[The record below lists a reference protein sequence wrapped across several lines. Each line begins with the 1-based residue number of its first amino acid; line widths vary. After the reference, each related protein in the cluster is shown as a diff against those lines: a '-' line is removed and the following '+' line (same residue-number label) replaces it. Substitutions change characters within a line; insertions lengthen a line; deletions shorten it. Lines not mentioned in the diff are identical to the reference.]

1 MATSLAAQLAQV
13 AANSKS
19 TLNVKAQ
26 KAAHSKS
33 LIWEP
38 KVAATQSLQTLY
50 ATCFQGFE
58 DLCQLDAR
66 FVPFQATIFSEES
79 QDQDRTQLTA
89 AENAELN
96 RQIEAFLRLVGGRL
110 RLMPAIKSVEWLIR
124 RFRIHE
130 ENTVALV
137 LAFLP
142 YHTISAFATL
152 LSILPRPVPQ
162 ELRFL
167 DPYIRSLTAPPRSIL
182 VHQAINHPEFLSLV
196 SEYTLESCRKQYH
209 HPALVTFWAGL
220 MTESVN
226 GLLDKTKSG
235 RAAVQ
240 AENTQALLHRLG
252 PIFAES
258 LMMKSVPSL
267 QIASYMAMTVF
278 VSKGS
283 LEDAAVTA
291 FMQQTVLGWSS
302 ETIRAGLACLTI
314 MAQFRSAK
322 QMNSRVTKA
331 LMKVPDVGAL
341 LVEIGQ
347 ERRVDKLANGLC
359 LALIERLTKK
369 ADSRGLS
376 TIMSIL
382 TGRILK
388 EKQIAVVF
396 KSLLLTALKLNND
409 NDADGSLRRELG
421 SVLIALSQISGKAG
435 DIVQSVI
442 EEVEFDIEELEMKLD
457 LSFRSRR
464 IPEAA
469 EDKTDSNTAIHAETR
484 DDIAKAID
492 NLNSRSEVLSI
503 CLVPQPSEIF
513 NEFSHLFFSIVSEHS
528 NDAALLSQFEES
540 PKLRKQTSLNDCGF
554 YSFFMRIWSGPYPA
568 LARMAALDMVKNN
581 IKATE
586 DLKVDLQN
594 LIPYCVS
601 ALSDP
606 SKRVRRSAADLIVVL
621 SSRYTMKSSF
631 KSVWGSGTLFGKAND
646 AKPLASDIITR
657 MLHLQLLPTVEE
669 CVMDPNHVVVV
680 IKAGIEHGK
689 YHARPHPS
697 MDKKDHLSSS
707 GRLALLSFFSE
718 HAVATPILL
727 VKERLLK
734 VLNEVKSVSGTSR
747 TQSLLP
753 ALRWWTALSD
763 TKIEDMCRAEH
774 IERAEADARFV
785 DIVVPNDAAGI
796 EFFIETLTNVEINN
810 KPDLVQ
816 AIFARIRKMWSQMKD
831 ESKFTVAEQFLELSQ
846 QSGDNDS
853 SLIVATEASDLL
865 RTVPLTTDI
874 LSHFLD
880 SIQTGTKMITEP
892 PPNKRR
898 RTSST
903 DGNRELIMQ
912 VTPELSKALRKVT
925 FVLQL
930 VDNSE
935 PINHPE
941 LLDGLFTAL
950 SELQH
955 FRTVVGSELGYL
967 QNLIL
972 RSLLAM
978 MPAYKANKDLGID
991 SSGGY
996 GDLLVNC
1003 IQKSSSP
1010 VVQNAALL
1018 LIANLAT
1025 TAPSLVLHSV
1035 MPIFTFMGAS
1045 VLRQNDDYSAHVVS
1059 QTIKEVVPPLIASLR
1074 KGQKNPLAGASDI
1087 LVSFTTAYEHVPSH
1101 RRPNLFLALVET
1113 LGPKDFLFALIS
1125 MLVNRY
1131 DASDDLLQFS
1141 AELLDNFSIEIQLE
1155 TLVKLLGLTADLFKA
1170 KPGLSATLLGAG
1182 EDGEIKDVNKV
1193 ALRQLS
1199 AFPSLLSSKA
1209 LVSQIAKLEDR
1220 DDMEAGEIRSTYATL
1235 LENIILLSDTVKAN
1249 KALRTRCGMAL
1260 ANLLNLLS
1268 IGEFIKAVEN
1278 LLDRPDLTLRHKV
1291 LKALEARVE
1300 SERNNDPAARI
1311 ALLTFL
1317 PQLTAAI
1324 RESEDIRYKHTA
1336 VTCVDKI
1343 AEKYGKKDIEAVVA
1357 AASTI
1362 AGEHCLGQSER
1373 LLRTMALLCLTSLV
1387 DVLQD
1392 NIVPVLPL
1400 AVPKTI
1406 AYLEESLDVNSAD
1419 EELHSASYGLLASLA
1434 EHLPYMLSTYMDD
1447 ILRVSNKSAVAELEA
1462 ETNGNRVLCLE
1473 VLAKKMDAKEMLTG
1487 LDRNWESA
1495 LSAGPL
1501 VSNIAKSIGKRGAF
1515 TNAMTLQALS
1525 EFINILGTT
1534 IESHSK
1540 AVIAKNSTVISTL
1553 LLKAF
1558 DLRRRLLSTGEGGE
1572 KVLRQISELEA
1583 AIYEKSMKM
1592 IYKLNDA
1599 AFRPVFQQ
1607 IVEWP
1612 GSNVPKSDSTG
1623 RALQQLAVYGFL
1635 QTFFDNL
1642 KSIVTNYATYVLDD
1656 AVKILGKIQPHVN
1669 AESRD
1674 LWKRVL
1680 GTLSK
1685 CFEHD
1690 QDDFWQAPA
1699 HFGAVAPV
1707 LMQQFLLA
1715 PQIDVEADLIPAT
1728 VELAAAADSQTHQ
1741 KELNSSLL
1749 QHLRS
1754 EQTAVR
1760 LAAVKCEQALTD
1772 RLGEEW
1778 LAMLHEMLPRISE
1791 LQEDDDEVVERETH
1805 RWIVKIESVLGE
1817 SLDAMLQ

>member
-1 MATSLAAQLAQV
+1 M
-13 AANSKS
+13 
-19 TLNVKAQ
+19 
-26 KAAHSKS
+26 
-33 LIWEP
+33 
-38 KVAATQSLQTLY
+38 
-50 ATCFQGFE
+50 
-58 DLCQLDAR
+58 
-66 FVPFQATIFSEES
+66 
-79 QDQDRTQLTA
+79 
-89 AENAELN
+89 
-96 RQIEAFLRLVGGRL
+96 
-110 RLMPAIKSVEWLIR
+110 
-124 RFRIHE
+124 
-130 ENTVALV
+130 V

-152 LSILPRPVPQ
+152 LSILPRKVPQ
-162 ELRFL
+162 ELRFF

-182 VHQAINHPEFLSLV
+182 VHQAINHPDFLSLV
-196 SEYTLESCRKQYH
+196 SEYTLESCRKQYQ
-209 HPALVTFWAGL
+209 HPALITFWAGL
-220 MTESVN
+220 MTEAVN
-226 GLLDKTKSG
+226 GLIDKAKSG
-235 RAAVQ
+235 RSAVQ
-240 AENTQALLHRLG
+240 SENTQALMHRLG
-252 PIFAES
+252 PIFVES
-258 LMMKSVPSL
+258 LVMKSVPSI

-278 VSKGS
+278 ISKGN
-283 LEDAAVTA
+283 LDDAAVTA
-291 FMQQTVLGWSS
+291 FMQQTVHGWSS
-302 ETIRAGLACLTI
+302 DTIRPGLVCLTI

-322 QMNSRVTKA
+322 QMSSKVTKA
-331 LMKVPDVGAL
+331 LIKVPEVGAL

-369 ADSRGLS
+369 GDSRGLA
-376 TIMSIL
+376 TIMAIL
-382 TGRILK
+382 SGEILK
-388 EKQIAVVF
+388 EKQTAVVF
-396 KSLLLTALKLNND
+396 KSLLLTALKLNGE

-421 SVLIALSQISGKAG
+421 SVLIALSQISGNAG
-435 DIVQSVI
+435 NIVQSVI
-442 EEVEFDIEELEMKLD
+442 NEVEFDIEELEMKLD
-457 LSFRSRR
+457 LSFRSQKN
-464 IPEAA
+464 PEAA
-469 EDKTDSNTAIHAETR
+469 EDTIESNVATQAETR
-484 DDIAKAID
+484 DDVERTMR
-492 NLNSRSEVLSI
+492 NLSSSTGKLSI
-503 CLVPQPSEIF
+503 CLAPQPSEIF
-513 NEFSHLFFSIVSEHS
+513 NEFSHLFFTIVSEHS
-528 NDAALLSQFEES
+528 KDSALLSQYGES
-540 PKLRKQTSLNDCGF
+540 PKLGQQTALKDCRF
-554 YSFFMRIWSGPYPA
+554 YSFFIRIWSGPYPA
-568 LARMAALDMVKNN
+568 LARAAALDMVKNN
-581 IKATE
+581 IKASH
-586 DLKVDLQN
+586 DANVDLQN
-594 LIPYCVS
+594 LIPYCIT

-606 SKRVRRSAADLIVVL
+606 SKRVRRSAGDLLVVL
-621 SSRYTMKSSF
+621 ASRYTTKLSF
-631 KSVWGSGTLFGKAND
+631 NSVWGAGTMYGKATND
-646 AKPLASDIITR
+646 NPLPAEIATR

-669 CVMDPNHVVVV
+669 CVMDQNHIAVVL
-680 IKAGIEHGK
+680 KSAIEHGA
-689 YHARPHPS
+689 YQARPHPS
-697 MDKKDHLSSS
+697 MDKKDHMSSS
-707 GRLALLSFFSE
+707 GRIAMMSFFAA

-727 VKERLLK
+727 VKERLLNI
-734 VLNEVKSVSGTSR
+734 LNEVRNVSGTAR

-753 ALRWWTALSD
+753 ALRWWTSL
-763 TKIEDMCRAEH
+763 TNEEIESMCQAER
-774 IERAEADARFV
+774 IERTDADTRFV
-785 DIVVPNDAAGI
+785 DVVVANDSTGL
-796 EFFIETLTNVEINN
+796 EFFIETLTNTEINE
-810 KPDLVQ
+810 KSDLVQ
-816 AIFARIRKMWSQMKD
+816 AIFARIRKMWPSMKAQF
-831 ESKFTVAEQFLELSQ
+831 KFTVAAQLLNLSQ
-846 QSGDNDS
+846 ESNEDDD

-880 SIQTGTKMITEP
+880 SIHTGTKMITEP

-903 DGNRELIMQ
+903 DGNRELIIQ

-935 PINHPE
+935 PISHPE

-967 QNLIL
+967 QNLVL

-978 MPAYKANKDLGID
+978 MPAYKANKKLGID

-1074 KGQKNPLAGASDI
+1074 KGQRSPLAGASDI
-1087 LVSFTTAYEHVPSH
+1087 LVSFTTAYEHVPAH
-1101 RRPNLFLALVET
+1101 RRPGLFLALVET

-1141 AELLDNFSIEIQLE
+1141 AELLNNFSVDVQLE
-1155 TLVKLLGLTADLFKA
+1155 TLVKLIALIADLFKT
-1170 KPGLSATLLGAG
+1170 KPGLSATLLGVG
-1182 EDGEIKDVNKV
+1182 EDGEIKDPSKI
-1193 ALRQLS
+1193 ALRQLT
-1199 AFPSLLSSKA
+1199 AFPSLLSGKK
-1209 LVSQIAKLEDR
+1209 LVSQIARLEDR
-1220 DDMEAGEIRSTYATL
+1220 NDMEAAEIRSCYATL
-1235 LENIILLSDTVKAN
+1235 LENILLLSDTVKAS
-1249 KALRTRCGMAL
+1249 KPLRMRCGLAL

-1300 SERNNDPAARI
+1300 SESNNDPEARI

-1324 RESEDIRYKHTA
+1324 RESQDIRYKHTA

-1362 AGEHCLGQSER
+1362 AGEHCLGQDEK

-1392 NIVPVLPL
+1392 AIVPVLPL
-1400 AVPKTI
+1400 AVPQAI
-1406 AYLEESLDVNSAD
+1406 AYLDKSLDAEYVD
-1419 EELHSASYGLLASLA
+1419 EELHSASYGLLAALA

-1447 ILRVSNKSAVAELEA
+1447 ILRVSNKSATVGLEA

-1473 VLAKKMDAKEMLTG
+1473 VLSKKMEAKEMLTS

-1495 LSAGPL
+1495 LSFGPL
-1501 VSNIAKSIGKRGAF
+1501 AI
-1515 TNAMTLQALS
+1515 S
-1525 EFINILGTT
+1525 EFINILGVTVD
-1534 IESHSK
+1534 SHSK
-1540 AVIAKNSTVISTL
+1540 AAVGKNSGLISGV
-1553 LLKAF
+1553 LLKAL
-1558 DLRRRLLSTGEGGE
+1558 DLRRRIFSTGEGGE
-1572 KVLRQISELEA
+1572 KVMRQIAQLETA
-1583 AIYEKSMKM
+1583 AFEKSMKM

-1612 GSNVPKSDSTG
+1612 GSNIAKSDSIG
-1623 RALQQLAVYGFL
+1623 LAMQQLAVYGFL

-1642 KSIVTNYATYVLDD
+1642 KSVVTNYATYVLDD
-1656 AVKILGKIQPHVN
+1656 AIRILGTVQPQANV
-1669 AESRD
+1669 ESRE

-1680 GTLSK
+1680 ATLGK

-1699 HFGAVAPV
+1699 HFGAIAPV

-1715 PQIDVEADLIPAT
+1715 PHVDVEADLIATT

-1749 QHLRS
+1749 LHLRS